1 MNNTNEPQVTLEQVA
16 AAQAKMNRAA
26 EFDNRESGVT
36 RDPRTKRI
44 IKGGLYGPNTNVQVR
59 FGMNKVPSS
68 KLTAIAMMSGNSEQQ
83 YEELEWIWK
92 EIPNR
97 ADNVNCAVEDS
108 HIWEFPIEYA
118 LFKQGLAG
126 ALNGTPLSQWD
137 QLSSADIAEL
147 ARYGV
152 HTVEAIANMS
162 DGNAGTIRGFHQ
174 YKAKANA
181 WLEAHNKQSA
191 HKEIDELKAQIADLT
206 KLVQTQAAAGKVKAD
221 K

>member
-1 MNNTNEPQVTLEQVA
+1 MNQQEQQVSQDEVA
-16 AAQAKMNRAA
+16 AAQAAMNRRE
-26 EFDNRESGVT
+26 EFDERERGVV
-36 RDPRTKRI
+36 RDPNTKRI

-68 KLTAIAMMSGNSEQQ
+68 RLNAIARRNGDMSDQ
-83 YEELEWIWK
+83 YEEIEWIWK
-92 EIPNR
+92 SVPGQH
-97 ADNVNCAVEDS
+97 DNVNGPVEDS

-126 ALNGTPLSQWD
+126 TLNGTPLSTWG

-152 HTVEAIANMS
+152 HTVESIANMS

-174 YKAKANA
+174 YKAKARA
-181 WLEAHNKQSA
+181 WLDQFNKQETTRELEDVKA
-191 HKEIDELKAQIADLT
+191 ELAELKALIKA
-206 KLVQTQAAAGKVKAD
+206 QAATGKGKAD